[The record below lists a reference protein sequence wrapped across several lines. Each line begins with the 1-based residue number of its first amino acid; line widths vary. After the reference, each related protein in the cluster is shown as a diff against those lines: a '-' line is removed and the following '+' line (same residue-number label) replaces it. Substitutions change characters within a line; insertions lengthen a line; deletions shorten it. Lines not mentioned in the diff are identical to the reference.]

1 MEMSGVNFGKELKLL
16 RNKVGISS
24 KVLSKKVGRA
34 VTYVSQL
41 ERGLIKNPDY
51 YTCREILAELGI
63 SDTQAENMLDF
74 FSIKSPEQ
82 EQADLEWSIKQAEEE
97 QYKHESGYYNRK
109 LQKISNMNDR
119 VIQLLEK
126 RLNNFGMYDLTRA
139 EDVLNN
145 LIKLLD
151 DEEAFDFFFCSLFE
165 YNYMTLSEKERS
177 KVLSL
182 VNDYVMEKNNEKF
195 FNLTDEGE
203 DE

>member
-1 MEMSGVNFGKELKLL
+1 MSGVTFGKELKIL

-24 KVLSKKVGRA
+24 KVLSKNVGRA

-51 YTCREILAELGI
+51 DTCRKILSELGI
-63 SDTQAENMLDF
+63 SYSEAENMLDF

-82 EQADLEWSIKQAEEE
+82 EQAELEWSIKMDAEE
-97 QYKHESGYYNRK
+97 QAKHESGYYYKK

-119 VIQLLEK
+119 VLQLLEK
-126 RLNNFGMYDLTRA
+126 RFNNFVMYDLTRA
-139 EDVLNN
+139 ESVLNN
-145 LIKLLD
+145 LIRLLE
-151 DEEAFDFFFCSLFE
+151 DEATFDFFFCSLFE
-165 YNYMTLSEKERS
+165 NNYMTLSEQERTNI
-177 KVLSL
+177 LSL
-182 VNDYVMEKNNEKF
+182 INDSVREKDNEKF

>member
-1 MEMSGVNFGKELKLL
+1 MSGVNFGKELKIQ

-24 KVLSKKVGRA
+24 KVLSNKVGKA

-51 YTCREILAELGI
+51 DTCRKILAELGI
-63 SDTQAENMLDF
+63 NDYEAGNMLDF

-82 EQADLEWSIKQAEEE
+82 EKAELEWSIKKAEEE
-97 QYKHESGYYNRK
+97 QAKHEAGYYSRR
-109 LQKISNMNDR
+109 LQKISNKNDR
-119 VIQLLEK
+119 LLQLFEK
-126 RLNNFGMYDLTRA
+126 RFNNFVMHDQTRA
-139 EDVLNN
+139 EGVLDN
-145 LIKLLD
+145 LIKLLE
-151 DEEAFDFFFCSLFE
+151 DEETFDFFFCSVFE
-165 YNYMTLSEKERS
+165 NNYMTLSEQERS

-182 VNDYVMEKNNEKF
+182 VNDYVMEKHNEKF